1 MRPFCLLHNFKP
13 ESHCCK
19 AELLVSGLVFASG
32 QTWKEQRRFAM
43 MTLRN
48 FGLGKKSIEHRIQ
61 EEARHLV
68 GAMKEEKG
76 GHSTGQ
82 VWEAV
87 ALLFI
92 EQILPKCLSAWLG
105 LCTVLSTED
114 SAVNM

>member
-1 MRPFCLLHNFKP
+1 
-13 ESHCCK
+13 
-19 AELLVSGLVFASG
+19 
-32 QTWKEQRRFAM
+32 M

-76 GHSTGQ
+76 GHST
-82 VWEAV
+82 VWETV

-114 SAVNM
+114 RAVNM